1 MENQRRETGAGSK
14 IIRIQIKTAEHEEG
28 KSIENV
34 LEVKWEFS
42 VLWSL
47 SDM

>member
-34 LEVKWEFS
+34 LEVK
-42 VLWSL
+42 
-47 SDM
+47 

>member
-1 MENQRRETGAGSK
+1 MENQRRKTGAGSK